1 MAKDESSASLVV
13 ARQQAPGQPELTN
26 ECKRCGRIVEKAIGS
41 ALADISIDVFG
52 SDVAAGPW
60 TRLEHYDI
68 HVRSAL
74 LECPGYREPGNSR
87 ARDRDSLLFGRP
99 HVSSCDTKTMP

>member
-13 ARQQAPGQPELTN
+13 ARQQALGQPELTN

-41 ALADISIDVFG
+41 ALADISVDVFG
-52 SDVAAGPW
+52 SDVATGPW
-60 TRLEHYDI
+60 TRLEDHDI
-68 HVRSAL
+68 HVRCTL
-74 LECPGYREPGNSR
+74 FERPGNREPGNPR
-87 ARDRDSLLFGRP
+87 ARNRDSLLFGRH